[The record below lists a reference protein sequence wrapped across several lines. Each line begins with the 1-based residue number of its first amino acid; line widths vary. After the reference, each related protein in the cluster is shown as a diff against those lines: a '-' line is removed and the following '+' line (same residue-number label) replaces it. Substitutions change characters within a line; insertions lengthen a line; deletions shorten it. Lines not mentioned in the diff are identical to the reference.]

1 MDDSAIGSVPLFAAL
16 DDDARVA
23 LREAMGEVSLRRGE
37 TLFHEGE
44 PGDRL
49 YLVLEGKVKLGH
61 RSADGREN
69 LLAVLGPGE
78 AFGGMALLGDDPAR
92 TASAV
97 AAGRCASR
105 RRATGSSRRG

>member
-23 LREAMGEVSLRRGE
+23 LREAMGEVNLRRGE

-49 YLVLEGKVKLGH
+49 YLVI
-61 RSADGREN
+61 
-69 LLAVLGPGE
+69 E
-78 AFGGMALLGDDPAR
+78 AR
-92 TASAV
+92 
-97 AAGRCASR
+97 
-105 RRATGSSRRG
+105 